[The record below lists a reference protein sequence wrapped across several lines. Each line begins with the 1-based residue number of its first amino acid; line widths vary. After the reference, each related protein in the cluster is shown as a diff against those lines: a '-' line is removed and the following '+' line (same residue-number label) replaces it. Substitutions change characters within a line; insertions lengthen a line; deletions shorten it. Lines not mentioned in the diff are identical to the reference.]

1 MTGRMIT
8 GEVVENGEAMIT
20 EVDKVKG
27 MDYNAT
33 EMIIK
38 ANVRWRNNDE
48 KDYGGYRGSS
58 SRRKPWDGD
67 LDY

>member
-8 GEVVENGEAMIT
+8 GGVVEII
-20 EVDKVKG
+20 EVNKG
-27 MDYNAT
+27 RDSAT
-33 EMIIK
+33 ETILKENII
-38 ANVRWRNNDE
+38 RWRNNDE

>member
-8 GEVVENGEAMIT
+8 GEVVENGEAMT
-20 EVDKVKG
+20 EVNKG
-27 MDYNAT
+27 RDSAT
-33 EMIIK
+33 EIILK
-38 ANVRWRNNDE
+38 ANIRWRNNDE

-58 SRRKPWDGD
+58 TRRKPWDGD

>member
-8 GEVVENGEAMIT
+8 GEVVEII
-20 EVDKVKG
+20 EVNKG
-27 MDYNAT
+27 RDSAT
-33 EMIIK
+33 DIILK
-38 ANVRWRNNDE
+38 ANIIRWRNNDE

-58 SRRKPWDGD
+58 TRRKPWDGD

>member
-8 GEVVENGEAMIT
+8 GEVVEII
-20 EVDKVKG
+20 EVNRGRDS
-27 MDYNAT
+27 AT
-33 EMIIK
+33 ETILKENII
-38 ANVRWRNNDE
+38 RWRNNDE

-58 SRRKPWDGD
+58 TRRKPWDGD

>member
-8 GEVVENGEAMIT
+8 GEVVEII
-20 EVDKVKG
+20 EVNKG
-27 MDYNAT
+27 RDSAT
-33 EMIIK
+33 ETILKENII
-38 ANVRWRNNDE
+38 RWRNNDE

>member
-8 GEVVENGEAMIT
+8 GEVVEIT
-20 EVDKVKG
+20 EVNKG
-27 MDYNAT
+27 RDSAT
-33 EMIIK
+33 DIILK
-38 ANVRWRNNDE
+38 ANIIRWRNNDE

-58 SRRKPWDGD
+58 TRRKPWDGD

>member
-1 MTGRMIT
+1 MIT
-8 GEVVENGEAMIT
+8 GEVVENGEAMT
-20 EVDKVKG
+20 EVNKG
-27 MDYNAT
+27 RDSAT
-33 EMIIK
+33 EIILK
-38 ANVRWRNNDE
+38 ANIRWRNNDE

>member
-8 GEVVENGEAMIT
+8 GEVVEII
-20 EVDKVKG
+20 EVNKG
-27 MDYNAT
+27 RDSAT
-33 EMIIK
+33 EMILK
-38 ANVRWRNNDE
+38 ANIIRWRNNDE

-58 SRRKPWDGD
+58 TRRKPWDGD

>member
-8 GEVVENGEAMIT
+8 GEVVEII
-20 EVDKVKG
+20 EVNRGRDS
-27 MDYNAT
+27 AT
-33 EMIIK
+33 EIILK
-38 ANVRWRNNDE
+38 ANIIRWRNNDE

-58 SRRKPWDGD
+58 TRRKPWDGD

>member
-8 GEVVENGEAMIT
+8 GEVVEII
-20 EVDKVKG
+20 EVNKG
-27 MDYNAT
+27 RDSAT
-33 EMIIK
+33 DIILK
-38 ANVRWRNNDE
+38 ANIIRWRNNDE